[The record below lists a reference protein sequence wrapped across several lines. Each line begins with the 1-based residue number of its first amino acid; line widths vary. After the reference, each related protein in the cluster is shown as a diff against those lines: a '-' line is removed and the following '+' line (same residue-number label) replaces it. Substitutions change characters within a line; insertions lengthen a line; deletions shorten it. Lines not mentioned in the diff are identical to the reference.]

1 VLLRCR
7 QQVVVQHRRLALAQS
22 RPGQLRVNGTGS
34 RTHRHAA
41 DRVPWAAHQIPL
53 VTGASSCAVAVRSS
67 GHTSWTGDK
76 SAGCWAGQPTSDAR
90 AMPAGTSNAAPSA
103 TPARN
108 ARPRWTRAS
117 VIVGATPYKARTRH
131 TRNPVS
137 FNVCTARD
145 APTAMIAPA
154 SVGTSSSAVSNPQPN
169 RRPGRPR
176 TRGTRTAPA
185 SPPGLAAPGR
195 TRVGARKE
203 RGGLTEL
210 NGAYQGRE
218 GLPKFAGA
226 SSYAPPGDHV
236 GPALRPGWR
245 VRCPGGGGVWTR
257 CCTWLFPVLVTCD
270 RDCYFPQRCRSPA
283 AAGADTPNPAQ
294 DAQCP
299 RTRPGRSGG
308 TIVCG
313 RPAARRVFLG

>member
-1 VLLRCR
+1 
-7 QQVVVQHRRLALAQS
+7 
-22 RPGQLRVNGTGS
+22 
-34 RTHRHAA
+34 
-41 DRVPWAAHQIPL
+41 
-53 VTGASSCAVAVRSS
+53 
-67 GHTSWTGDK
+67 
-76 SAGCWAGQPTSDAR
+76 
-90 AMPAGTSNAAPSA
+90 MPAGTSNAAPSA

-108 ARPRWTRAS
+108 ARPRWARASTSTAAS
-117 VIVGATPYKARTRH
+117 VIVGATPYKARARH

-154 SVGTSSSAVSNPQPN
+154 SVGTSSSAVSNPQHN

-218 GLPKFAGA
+218 GLPKFAGN
-226 SSYAPPGDHV
+226 SSYAHPE
-236 GPALRPGWR
+236 
-245 VRCPGGGGVWTR
+245 
-257 CCTWLFPVLVTCD
+257 
-270 RDCYFPQRCRSPA
+270 
-283 AAGADTPNPAQ
+283 
-294 DAQCP
+294 
-299 RTRPGRSGG
+299 
-308 TIVCG
+308 IM
-313 RPAARRVFLG
+313 